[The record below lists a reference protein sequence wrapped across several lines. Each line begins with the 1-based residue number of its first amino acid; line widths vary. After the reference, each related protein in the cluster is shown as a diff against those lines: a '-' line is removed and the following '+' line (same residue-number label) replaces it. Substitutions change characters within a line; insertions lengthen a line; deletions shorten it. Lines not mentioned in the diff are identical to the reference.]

1 MGWYLYDANGYVG
14 DLASNNGFASLQR
27 SLENSTETIADFFNE
42 GWTNKLD
49 DLKND
54 LSQEE
59 LKNNDDQ
66 QTLNNLIELIEHCEE
81 IAIISDG
88 LEEDDKSKVLDS
100 YLKKRTK
107 DAEFKEED
115 HPRGQPNNKGQFVK
129 KSEKATS
136 KSEEKKEETKKTGEQ
151 EHVYIKAIKTI
162 YKKVKGR
169 TDKHEESAFI
179 VKGELQ
185 EFSGED
191 GKVVFPE
198 EAAKRMEYLVHNHP
212 GGASF
217 SDLDFQFFITHPVKR
232 MDVIT
237 NDGKHFYTMEKT
249 KEFSPE
255 SVFEEAHP
263 YMSMSEYKKLDDF
276 NILLGKQG
284 CTDWRKFHD
293 KYFPTFNQR
302 FKDGEPSE
310 DLWAE
315 HTNLVMKDLA
325 KKYKFKYERKEKL
338 DFPIED
344 KASDIQSEEKENKK
358 EGMYIIDDTTILTP
372 TYEKG
377 GLLSE
382 EEEPEKKNTTDKS
395 SVLDSFL
402 TKKKTKDTIFDRF
415 LKRKTKDSLLTTSF
429 QGLPIVIENPI
440 GSLRKHQN
448 GVTKMFYPYGYI
460 KKTVGRDG
468 DEIDCFI
475 GPNEKATN
483 VFIVKLG
490 KDDKEDK
497 VMMGFDDE
505 RQARDAF
512 LAHYDDFKFLG
523 TITAFP
529 VEQFKKVLEEKGMK
543 GVNLTKDVLSIL
555 GGKQ

>member
-129 KSEKATS
+129 NSEKTTSQATPKTETQQPRTWFELGRVANQEYS
-136 KSEEKKEETKKTGEQ
+136 NADVTASSTSLKPKPEYIKKVSDKLGITEADVKTALYVFNSVDPRAEEKTITKPFPKIG
-151 EHVYIKAIKTI
+151 V
-162 YKKVKGR
+162 
-169 TDKHEESAFI
+169 TD
-179 VKGELQ
+179 
-185 EFSGED
+185 
-191 GKVVFPE
+191 
-198 EAAKRMEYLVHNHP
+198 
-212 GGASF
+212 
-217 SDLDFQFFITHPVKR
+217 
-232 MDVIT
+232 
-237 NDGKHFYTMEKT
+237 
-249 KEFSPE
+249 
-255 SVFEEAHP
+255 
-263 YMSMSEYKKLDDF
+263 
-276 NILLGKQG
+276 
-284 CTDWRKFHD
+284 
-293 KYFPTFNQR
+293 
-302 FKDGEPSE
+302 
-310 DLWAE
+310 
-315 HTNLVMKDLA
+315 
-325 KKYKFKYERKEKL
+325 
-338 DFPIED
+338 
-344 KASDIQSEEKENKK
+344 
-358 EGMYIIDDTTILTP
+358 
-372 TYEKG
+372 
-377 GLLSE
+377 
-382 EEEPEKKNTTDKS
+382 
-395 SVLDSFL
+395 L
-402 TKKKTKDTIFDRF
+402 TKRKTKDTIFDRF
-415 LKRKTKDSLLTTSF
+415 LKRKTKDSLLTMSF